1 MNLKEIEYIV
11 TLAEEGK
18 LARAAQRLFIT
29 PSALTQQVSNLEHEI
44 GLPLFERS
52 RSGWSPTRAGQIY
65 LSSARQILQIRQETD
80 RRLQDLSNSQK
91 GNLSIG
97 VTSEH
102 GTTTFTHIYPAF
114 HKQFPEVTI
123 NIYEANV
130 RTQQQMICTGKLDL
144 GILTLSEEQQ
154 TEDLYIPLAQEEI
167 LLAIPSLH
175 PACGKAVPTEK
186 SPYPELDPNLVRYE
200 PFAMMYKESTMYE
213 VICQAFRIYGF
224 YPETL
229 FFAQRSA
236 TTLEMVS
243 AGICCSVVP
252 SYFAVSSHSHVFEH
266 VSYFS
271 FPSHPVWN
279 ICASRKKGS
288 YLSAAADCFI
298 RLSQEYWGEL
308 IL

>member
-65 LSSARQILQIRQETD
+65 LSSARQILQIRQETE
-80 RRLQDLSNSQK
+80 RRLQDLSDSQK

-130 RTQQQMICTGKLDL
+130 RAQQQMIRTGKLDL
-144 GILTLSEEQQ
+144 GILTLS
-154 TEDLYIPLAQEEI
+154 
-167 LLAIPSLH
+167 
-175 PACGKAVPTEK
+175 
-186 SPYPELDPNLVRYE
+186 
-200 PFAMMYKESTMYE
+200 
-213 VICQAFRIYGF
+213 
-224 YPETL
+224 
-229 FFAQRSA
+229 
-236 TTLEMVS
+236 
-243 AGICCSVVP
+243 
-252 SYFAVSSHSHVFEH
+252 
-266 VSYFS
+266 
-271 FPSHPVWN
+271 
-279 ICASRKKGS
+279 
-288 YLSAAADCFI
+288 
-298 RLSQEYWGEL
+298 
-308 IL
+308 

>member
-1 MNLKEIEYIV
+1 M
-11 TLAEEGK
+11 
-18 LARAAQRLFIT
+18 
-29 PSALTQQVSNLEHEI
+29 
-44 GLPLFERS
+44 
-52 RSGWSPTRAGQIY
+52 
-65 LSSARQILQIRQETD
+65 
-80 RRLQDLSNSQK
+80 
-91 GNLSIG
+91 
-97 VTSEH
+97 
-102 GTTTFTHIYPAF
+102 
-114 HKQFPEVTI
+114 TI

-252 SYFAVSSHSHVFEH
+252 SYFAASSHSHVFEH

>member
-1 MNLKEIEYIV
+1 MIAYLNPLQGEEFLDLCCVEPIIGARICSWYCCYANAYPFCDLWIIYSDRKNPDFPPSETHEGYPHGVAARYQGTLCIACDLDVDFDE
-11 TLAEEGK
+11 LAEFIAGSGAMEVECLSPIMDELLPRIPYRLRQRQTVMTYDFDREGQPGFPP
-18 LARAAQRLFIT
+18 AA
-29 PSALTQQVSNLEHEI
+29 V
-44 GLPLFERS
+44 
-52 RSGWSPTRAGQIY
+52 
-65 LSSARQILQIRQETD
+65 
-80 RRLQDLSNSQK
+80 
-91 GNLSIG
+91 
-97 VTSEH
+97 
-102 GTTTFTHIYPAF
+102 
-114 HKQFPEVTI
+114 
-123 NIYEANV
+123 
-130 RTQQQMICTGKLDL
+130 
-144 GILTLSEEQQ
+144 LSERNFIYSDHLDSDADAFVENR
-154 TEDLYIPLAQEEI
+154 
-167 LLAIPSLH
+167 
-175 PACGKAVPTEK
+175 
-186 SPYPELDPNLVRYE
+186 ELRE
-200 PFAMMYKESTMYE
+200 MYE

-252 SYFAVSSHSHVFEH
+252 SYFAASSHSHVFEH

>member
-1 MNLKEIEYIV
+1 M
-11 TLAEEGK
+11 
-18 LARAAQRLFIT
+18 AR
-29 PSALTQQVSNLEHEI
+29 
-44 GLPLFERS
+44 
-52 RSGWSPTRAGQIY
+52 
-65 LSSARQILQIRQETD
+65 LSQ
-80 RRLQDLSNSQK
+80 
-91 GNLSIG
+91 
-97 VTSEH
+97 
-102 GTTTFTHIYPAF
+102 
-114 HKQFPEVTI
+114 
-123 NIYEANV
+123 
-130 RTQQQMICTGKLDL
+130 
-144 GILTLSEEQQ
+144 
-154 TEDLYIPLAQEEI
+154 
-167 LLAIPSLH
+167 
-175 PACGKAVPTEK
+175 K

-252 SYFAVSSHSHVFEH
+252 SYFAASSHSHVFEH

>member
-65 LSSARQILQIRQETD
+65 LSSARQILQIRQETE
-80 RRLQDLSNSQK
+80 RRLQDLSDSQK

-123 NIYEANV
+123 NIILRDIILNILI
-130 RTQQQMICTGKLDL
+130 RTGKLDL

-175 PACGKAVPTEK
+175 PACDKAVPTEK

-252 SYFAVSSHSHVFEH
+252 SYFAASSHPHVFEH

-298 RLSQEYWGEL
+298 QLAQEYWGEL